1 MRISDWS
8 SDVCSSD
15 LRIVRFAV
23 NRERQQA
30 CVALLKQ
37 ASPMRLAKAGAERGK
52 RRADAGVASKGDFL
66 VWREDAQTITGI
78 GRGRRQHECGFD
90 QIGPG
95 RETLHASVGPVFGA
109 EHHPKRV
116 AAAGALGK
124 KDRKSTRLNSSH

>member
-78 GRGRRQHECGFD
+78 GRGRRQRSEE
-90 QIGPG
+90 
-95 RETLHASVGPVFGA
+95 RRVGKEGV
-109 EHHPKRV
+109 
-116 AAAGALGK
+116 
-124 KDRKSTRLNSSH
+124 STCRSRGSPYH